1 MALPSDY
8 AYLVLGESGQNVYVY
23 KYDGTRFN
31 SFQTITLSGSG
42 SKYVSITNDHQLLTV
57 SDRTANT
64 VNRYFFNQTAQ
75 EFQPFAN
82 QLPAFSSDLWFAEV
96 NQNRQLLFVCTLNQT
111 YVYTDI
117 ENNITELQTLKGGQS
132 YLKVSE
138 DGKYVIIGGYG

>member
-42 SKYVSITNDHQLLTV
+42 SKYVSITNDHQLLTI

-64 VNRYFFNQTAQ
+64 VYRYFFNPTAQ
-75 EFQPFAN
+75 EFQPFPN
-82 QLPAFSSDLWFAEV
+82 QLPAFSFDLWFAEAS
-96 NQNRQLLFVCTLNQT
+96 QDRKFLFVCTLNQT
-111 YVYTDI
+111 YVYKDI
-117 ENNITELQTLKGGQS
+117 EDNITEVQTLEGG
-132 YLKVSE
+132 
-138 DGKYVIIGGYG
+138 